1 MAWQITNISWG
12 SGYNYITVAGWQNIA
27 ELIGGE
33 VKSAQDWGMT
43 SVSGLYDD
51 SPQPTIDNLAVYVPD
66 GANYGVIAFGGGGT
80 GTYYQNNRLYFVPME
95 TGEVAVV
102 GECAFGINRQATTVR
117 VWAGDG
123 FSIVTSLA
131 NAQYSHGGFAIDTFE
146 DSVNG
151 RTVLGILGSSSLQS
165 GFVYDGFDL
174 EYGGSAT
181 VSPSGTTIGTM
192 IQQSDGRLY
201 FEVIK
206 APLIELS
213 GGLVSKVL
221 VAEHIYGAFIDYN
234 YLEKNVLVNGVVFGE
249 LLNRG
254 IYFPTE

>member
-1 MAWQITNISWG
+1 MTWQITNISWG

-43 SVSGLYDD
+43 SVSGLNDD

-66 GANYGVIAFGGGGT
+66 SANYGIIAFGGGGT

-95 TGEVAVV
+95 TGDVEVV

-151 RTVLGILGSSSLQS
+151 RTVLGIVGTSNMQS
-165 GFVYDGFDL
+165 TSVYNGFDL
-174 EYGGSAT
+174 EYGGGLGNAPT
-181 VSPSGTTIGTM
+181 GGIVA
-192 IQQSDGRLY
+192 QSDGRLY
-201 FEVIK
+201 FEVISL
-206 APLIELS
+206 PLIETS

-221 VAEHIYGAFIDYN
+221 IAEHLYSRFYDYDTN
-234 YLEKNVLVNGVVFGE
+234 DKNVLVNGIVFSE
-249 LLNRG
+249 LLERG

>member
-1 MAWQITNISWG
+1 MAWQLTNVSWITN
-12 SGYNYITVAGWQNIA
+12 YMTVAGWQNIA
-27 ELIGGE
+27 DLIGGE

-43 SVSGLYDD
+43 SVSGLNSATSYPAISD
-51 SPQPTIDNLAVYVPD
+51 LAVYVPD
-66 GANYGVIAFGGGGT
+66 GANYGIIAFGGGGT
-80 GTYYQNNRLYFVPME
+80 GTYYQNNCLYFVPMQ
-95 TGEVAVV
+95 TGDVAVA
-102 GECAFGINRQATTVR
+102 GSCNYGINQRADSVR
-117 VWAGDG
+117 VWVGDG
-123 FSIVTSLA
+123 FSIVTSLP
-131 NAQYSHGGFAIDTFE
+131 NAQYSQGGFAIDTFE

-151 RTVLGILGSSSLQS
+151 RTVLGVLGSSSLQS
-165 GFVYDGFDL
+165 SFVYDGFDL

-181 VSPSGTTIGTM
+181 NSPTGTTIGSVV
-192 IQQSDGRLY
+192 QQSDGRLY
-201 FEVIK
+201 FEVIQ

-221 VAEHIYGAFIDYN
+221 IAEHIYATFIDYN

>member
-1 MAWQITNISWG
+1 MAWNLINISWI
-12 SGYNYITVAGWQNIA
+12 SNYITIAGWQNIA
-27 ELIGGE
+27 NLIGGE

-43 SVSGLYDD
+43 SVSGLYSDAT
-51 SPQPTIDNLAVYVPD
+51 QPTIDKLAVYVPD
-66 GANYGVIAFGGGGT
+66 GANYGIIAFGGGGS
-80 GTYYQNNRLYFVPME
+80 GTYYRNAMLYFVPME
-95 TGEVAVV
+95 TGDVTVA
-102 GECAFGINRQATTVR
+102 GHCESGINQTGTTVR
-117 VWAGDG
+117 VFAGDG
-123 FSIVTSLA
+123 FSVITSLS
-131 NAQYSHGGFAIDTFE
+131 NASYLTGGFAIDTFE

-151 RTVLGILGSSSLQS
+151 RTVLGVLGSSSSQS
-165 GFVYDGFDL
+165 NFVYDGFDL

-181 VSPSGTTIGTM
+181 VSPTGTTIGTV

-201 FEVIK
+201 FEVIR

>member
-1 MAWQITNISWG
+1 MAWQLTNVSWITN
-12 SGYNYITVAGWQNIA
+12 YMTVAGWQNIA
-27 ELIGGE
+27 DLIGGE

-43 SVSGLYDD
+43 SVIGLNSATSYPAISD
-51 SPQPTIDNLAVYVPD
+51 LAVYVPD
-66 GANYGVIAFGGGGT
+66 GANYGIIAFGGGGT
-80 GTYYQNNRLYFVPME
+80 GTYYQNNCLYFVPMQ
-95 TGEVAVV
+95 TGDVIVA
-102 GECAFGINRQATTVR
+102 GSCPLGINQVATSVR
-117 VWAGDG
+117 IWVGDD
-123 FSIVTSLA
+123 FSVVTSLP
-131 NAQYSHGGFAIDTFE
+131 NAQYSQGGFAIDTFE

-151 RTVLGILGSSSLQS
+151 RTVLGVLGSSSTYS
-165 GFVYDGFDL
+165 NFVYGGFDL

-181 VSPSGTTIGTM
+181 NSPTGTTIGSVV
-192 IQQSDGRLY
+192 QQSDGRLY
-201 FEVIK
+201 FEVIQ

-221 VAEHIYGAFIDYN
+221 IAEHIYATFIDYN